1 MLKIKELIELWRRD
15 NLLEQALDDSSE
27 MLRRTYSMFDASVK
41 SLRESDVGA
50 IAFDIYEADQ
60 KVNHYE
66 REVRRKVLKHLALT
80 GSTNVVP
87 GLILTSIVID
97 IERIG
102 DYTKNIKEL
111 AVAHPKRL
119 ECGIFEEDVKRIEA
133 TVLELFEKI
142 VPTLDES
149 DQETARS
156 LIQGATWI
164 RKRCDEIDRELI
176 EERDRNLGPGDAV
189 SIALYVRYLKR
200 VGAHLINILSSVINP
215 FDRIGFSPEGKQGD

>member
-1 MLKIKELIELWRRD
+1 MLRIKEIYELWKRD
-15 NLLEQALDDSSE
+15 NLLDQALVDSHD
-27 MLRRTYSMFDASVK
+27 MLHRTYAMFLASVK

-119 ECGIFEEDVKRIEA
+119 VCGVFEEDVKRIEE
-133 TVLELFEKI
+133 TVSHLFERI
-142 VPTLDES
+142 APTLEAS
-149 DQETARS
+149 DQDTARD
-156 LIQGATWI
+156 LIEGATWI
-164 RKRCDEIDRELI
+164 KKKCDEIDHELI
-176 EERDRNLGPGDAV
+176 QEKDRTLGPGDAV

-200 VGAHLINILSSVINP
+200 IGAHLMNALSSVINP
-215 FDRIGFSPEGKQGD
+215 FDRIGFSPSGEDDT

>member
-15 NLLEQALDDSSE
+15 NLLEQALTDSSE
-27 MLRRTYSMFDASVK
+27 MLNRTYSMFLASVK

-60 KVNHYE
+60 QVNHYE

-97 IERIG
+97 IERVG

-119 ECGIFEEDVKRIEA
+119 ECGSYEEDVKRIEA
-133 TVLELFEKI
+133 TVSELFERI

-156 LIQGATWI
+156 LIEGATWI
-164 RKRCDEIDRELI
+164 KKRCDEIDRDLI
-176 EERDRNLGPGDAV
+176 EERDKSLGPGTAV
-189 SIALYVRYLKR
+189 SVALYVRYLKR
-200 VGAHLINILSSVINP
+200 IGAHLMNVLSSVINP
-215 FDRIGFSPEGKQGD
+215 FDRIGFSPEGGDDT

>member
-1 MLKIKELIELWRRD
+1 MLRIKEIYELWKRD
-15 NLLEQALDDSSE
+15 NLLDQALVDSHD
-27 MLRRTYSMFDASVK
+27 MLNRTYAMFLASVK

-66 REVRRKVLKHLALT
+66 REVRRKVLKHLAVT
-80 GSTNVVP
+80 GRTNVVP

-111 AVAHPKRL
+111 AVAHPKKL
-119 ECGIFEEDVKRIEA
+119 VCGIFEEDVKRIEE
-133 TVLELFEKI
+133 TVSNLFEKI
-142 VPTLDES
+142 APTLEAS
-149 DQETARS
+149 DQETARA
-156 LIQGATWI
+156 LIEGATWI
-164 RKRCDEIDRELI
+164 KKKCDEIDHDLI
-176 EERDRNLGPGDAV
+176 QEKDKSLGPGDAA

-200 VGAHLINILSSVINP
+200 IGAHLMNALSSVINP
-215 FDRIGFSPEGKQGD
+215 FDRIGFSPTGEDDT